1 MGQVCKKEISDI
13 YLPLSEDTSRLIR
26 GSKRGGKSLK
36 ILCFRKTEKRGR
48 HSRSKL

>member
-26 GSKRGGKSLK
+26 GSKAWK
-36 ILCFRKTEKRGR
+36 GR
-48 HSRSKL
+48 EESQDFVFP